1 MYKLSL
7 KKKKKIVILAGL
19 GLVGSIRTVNQLMTI
34 IEQGHPGEARGRMRM
49 IVAEKNREQDKLRRL
64 ENNDG
69 NPKDEQ
75 ATHVDIIH

>member
-1 MYKLSL
+1 MYKLSF
-7 KKKKKIVILAGL
+7 KKKKVILVGP

-34 IEQGHPGEARGRMRM
+34 IEQGHPGEVRGRMRM
-49 IVAEKNREQDKLRRL
+49 IVAGKNRELDKLRRL
-64 ENNDG
+64 ENNDR

>member
-1 MYKLSL
+1 MYKLSF
-7 KKKKKIVILAGL
+7 KKKKIVILAGL

-49 IVAEKNREQDKLRRL
+49 TVAGKNREQDKLRRL
-64 ENNDG
+64 ENNDR

>member
-1 MYKLSL
+1 MYKLSF
-7 KKKKKIVILAGL
+7 KKKSILVGP

-34 IEQGHPGEARGRMRM
+34 IEQGHPGEVRGRMRM
-49 IVAEKNREQDKLRRL
+49 IVAGKNRELDKLRRL
-64 ENNDG
+64 ENNDR